1 MIDLAS
7 LKKPAAGAAGAGA
20 SRPSAHE
27 VAVTEQGLEQLV
39 ADSQRTPTLI
49 LVTSPR
55 VAEGEQFLGSL
66 RRAVDAQGGAVRLAT
81 VDADAQQRVAAALKV
96 EQLPTLLLLLLGQVQ
111 PIVQSALPDEEVDNL
126 VQQVLE
132 VAGHQG
138 MEPAGPT
145 ERGGPQEGPARPPPQ
160 MAKATEAIAKAALAA
175 AGAPSTRNLTQ
186 TPAAAA

>member
-39 ADSQRTPTLI
+39 ADSQRTPPLI

-66 RRAVDAQGGAVRLAT
+66 RRAADAQGGAGRLAT
-81 VDADAQQRVAAALKV
+81 VDAEAQQRVAAARKV
-96 EQLPTLLLLLLGQVQ
+96 DPLPTRLLRPRGHAQ
-111 PIVQSALPDEEVDNL
+111 PA
-126 VQQVLE
+126 
-132 VAGHQG
+132 
-138 MEPAGPT
+138 
-145 ERGGPQEGPARPPPQ
+145 
-160 MAKATEAIAKAALAA
+160 
-175 AGAPSTRNLTQ
+175 
-186 TPAAAA
+186 

>member
-55 VAEGEQFLGSL
+55 V
-66 RRAVDAQGGAVRLAT
+66 AQGGAVRLAT

-132 VAGHQG
+132 VARQQG
-138 MEPAGPT
+138 MEPAGT
-145 ERGGPQEGPARPPPQ
+145 SEEGESQEEP
-160 MAKATEAIAKAALAA
+160 
-175 AGAPSTRNLTQ
+175 
-186 TPAAAA
+186 

>member
-96 EQLPTLLLLLLGQVQ
+96 EQRSEEHTSELQSRGHLVCRLLLEKKKR
-111 PIVQSALPDEEVDNL
+111 SDS
-126 VQQVLE
+126 
-132 VAGHQG
+132 
-138 MEPAGPT
+138 
-145 ERGGPQEGPARPPPQ
+145 
-160 MAKATEAIAKAALAA
+160 K
-175 AGAPSTRNLTQ
+175 
-186 TPAAAA
+186 